1 MEEEEL
7 ARLLVDLEQMMV
19 ELGLDFIVTQ
29 EQVLGA
35 EGVSREFTGPGGGGD
50 IGERYL
56 DQILPRGEGVPRVRA
71 DDQRTSSGTGRGETP
86 RFKKGD
92 VALTPLDV
100 RDRLAILLDLIEVAT
115 AGTLA
120 MERDVAA
127 QFEQY
132 RRLSLES
139 HGAGFEGST
148 LNAAWAQT
156 WDGTVIFEDP
166 PEAEVRGPVA
176 PPWKLPDEQLL
187 QTQMS
192 HARSVVALLDGLRS
206 VAGLSRGKWL
216 APQGQASAT
225 GDVWDMTGQPS

>member
-1 MEEEEL
+1 M
-7 ARLLVDLEQMMV
+7 R
-19 ELGLDFIVTQ
+19 
-29 EQVLGA
+29 
-35 EGVSREFTGPGGGGD
+35 PG
-50 IGERYL
+50 E
-56 DQILPRGEGVPRVRA
+56 
-71 DDQRTSSGTGRGETP
+71 QRTLSGTGRSENP

-120 MERDVAA
+120 MERDVASQLE
-127 QFEQY
+127 QF
-132 RRLSLES
+132 RRLSLET
-139 HGAGFEGST
+139 HGAGIESSSID
-148 LNAAWAQT
+148 AAWAQT

-176 PPWKLPDEQLL
+176 PPWKLPDKQLL

-192 HARSVVALLDGLRS
+192 HARSVVGLLDGLRN

-216 APQGQASAT
+216 AQQGKASAT
-225 GDVWDMTGQPS
+225 GDVWDMTGQTS